1 MFKHLLVPL
10 DGSRLAEAA
19 LPAAWYLAGF
29 LGARVTLIHVVE
41 VDAPP
46 TVHGERH
53 LRSTE
58 EAEAY
63 LKGII
68 ALAQPPGPP
77 AAAHVHSS
85 ASADVAQSIVAHQDE
100 LIPDLIIMCT
110 HGGSGLKRI
119 LMGSIAQQVAASGNT
134 PVLLIR
140 PDAPSHAAPFSIKTV
155 LAPVDGDPVHEQGLA
170 VAADLA
176 RALGAR
182 LQLLSVVPTVGALA
196 GRDATTR
203 KFMPGTTQAIL
214 ALAEEDLKSYLMRQV
229 SFLQKTGLAA
239 LAELRHGDTASVI
252 AETAENVDAGAIV
265 LATHGRA
272 GTAAFW
278 TNSVAAR
285 VQAQTKRP
293 LFLVPV
299 SRKPVTV

>member
-1 MFKHLLVPL
+1 
-10 DGSRLAEAA
+10 
-19 LPAAWYLAGF
+19 
-29 LGARVTLIHVVE
+29 
-41 VDAPP
+41 
-46 TVHGERH
+46 
-53 LRSTE
+53 
-58 EAEAY
+58 
-63 LKGII
+63 
-68 ALAQPPGPP
+68 
-77 AAAHVHSS
+77 
-85 ASADVAQSIVAHQDE
+85 
-100 LIPDLIIMCT
+100 
-110 HGGSGLKRI
+110 
-119 LMGSIAQQVAASGNT
+119 
-134 PVLLIR
+134 VLLIR
-140 PDAPSHAAPFSIKTV
+140 PDTPSHATPFSIKTV

-203 KFMPGTTQAIL
+203 RFMPGTTQAIL

-229 SFLQKTGLAA
+229 SSLQKTGLAA

-252 AETAENVDAGAIV
+252 AEAAENIDAGAIV

-278 TNSVAAR
+278 TNSVGAR

-299 SRKPVTV
+299 SKKPVLV